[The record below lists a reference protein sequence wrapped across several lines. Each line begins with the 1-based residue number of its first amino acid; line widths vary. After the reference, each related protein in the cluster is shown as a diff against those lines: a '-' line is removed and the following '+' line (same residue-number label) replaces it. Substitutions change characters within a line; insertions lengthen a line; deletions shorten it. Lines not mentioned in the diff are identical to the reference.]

1 MELVESGDA
10 QSAHHEHEP
19 KAKVLIFSKI
29 PIAPACGG
37 NRQRIRT
44 LAAELQKSF
53 DVTFAMIPSRQ
64 VRDFDAVAHQSFF
77 GKNHFIQLSR
87 PKLGEIVFNAGIL
100 RRKLLGK
107 FMPKTMSD
115 DVDYL
120 FDKALE
126 RDCRKVIDQV
136 KPDVVIVEYVHF
148 SKILEWV
155 PGGTYKLIDTHDA
168 FSHEFTAQAERRG
181 LSRADAVI
189 AIQEREA
196 AEFRALLTSEHQT
209 KVVTVSHIVADQGEV
224 STARCAGASF
234 IGSYFEANNDSLRA
248 LVNNVLPLVLAKRPE
263 FKLHVIGD
271 VGRAVPDSPFLVKLG
286 RVKVVADAL
295 AEAPV
300 LANYI
305 VKGTGI
311 KIKLL
316 DAMRMGVPC
325 VSTVLGA
332 DGLSVECS
340 DGVSVATDDQ
350 QFADELIALFDDSN
364 RRAALS
370 GAASR
375 SSTRWNDHQRQSLHS
390 AIIDGLSLETA
401 EAISMPPTARAA

>member
-1 MELVESGDA
+1 MELVESFDA
-10 QSAHHEHEP
+10 QSDHYEHER

-29 PIAPACGG
+29 PIAPAFGG

-64 VRDFDAVAHQSFF
+64 VRDFDAAAHRSFF
-77 GKNHFIQLSR
+77 GEHRFIQLNR
-87 PKLGEIVFNAGIL
+87 PKLREALFNAGIL
-100 RRKLLGK
+100 RRKLFGRFL
-107 FMPKTMSD
+107 PKAISD

-126 RDCRKVIDQV
+126 CDCRRVIDQV

-148 SKILEWV
+148 SRILEWV
-155 PGGTYKLIDTHDA
+155 PSSTYKLIDTHDA
-168 FSHEFTAQAERRG
+168 FSHEFTSVAERKG

-196 AEFRALLTSEHQT
+196 AEFRTLLASERRT

-224 STARCAGASF
+224 NVARCAGASF

-248 LVNNVLPLVLAKRPE
+248 LVNNVMPLVLAKRPN

-271 VGRAVPDSPFLVKLG
+271 VGRAVPDSPFVVKLG

-295 AEAPV
+295 AEAPI

-316 DAMRMGVPC
+316 DSMRMGVPC
-325 VSTVLGA
+325 VSTALGA
-332 DGLSVECS
+332 DGLTAECS
-340 DGVSVATDDQ
+340 DGVSIATDDQ
-350 QFADELIALFDDSN
+350 KFADELIDLFDDAN

-370 GAASR
+370 SSALRASE
-375 SSTRWNDHQRQSLHS
+375 RWNEQQRQLLHS
-390 AIIDGLSLETA
+390 AITDGIPHLHHKADQQLSTL
-401 EAISMPPTARAA
+401 RAA